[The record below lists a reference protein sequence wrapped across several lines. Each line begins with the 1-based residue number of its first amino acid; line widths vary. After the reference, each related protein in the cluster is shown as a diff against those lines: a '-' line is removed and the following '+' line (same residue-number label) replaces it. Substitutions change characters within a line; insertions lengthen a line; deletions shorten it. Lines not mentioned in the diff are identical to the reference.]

1 MGFKNLKIKIKIV
14 AIVILAILISVGIV
28 GGYALYSTIRQA
40 DEDIVV
46 YKKELMDET
55 RQKLKDLVDSAYTVV
70 TKVYNQT
77 ATSDAIKKE
86 YGTEL
91 KSLVDIP
98 YSMMVKAH
106 TAAQNPDSF
115 SEQSLEERMDAAEK
129 DIKASI
135 GNIQYANDNYFWIN
149 DTHPRMV
156 MHPTAKALVGQ
167 DISRYAKNGKVVM
180 AEGTETPMFMEM
192 VRVCRESGEGFV
204 SYLWPALGDTT
215 KWVRKLSYVRY
226 FKPWNWVVGTGIYV
240 DQAETEAQQKAI
252 DIISDMKYGDNDYF
266 FIIDTQALIV
276 AHANK
281 SIVGKNLN
289 DEKDPS
295 GRYIFREMIESAKS
309 DGEGHIEYM
318 WPKIG
323 SDKPE
328 PKLASFKLFKSW
340 NWVVVTGVYVD
351 DLQAKIVNKEKALDE
366 AVRHQVMFMIITIA
380 ALILVAFFWVWFMS
394 RKFIELPLAAGV
406 DVANQLAEGNLNVKI
421 DVSGKDEIG
430 QLQTAMKHMVESLT
444 GIVGDVQNAV
454 SNVAA
459 GSEELSSTA
468 EAMSQ
473 GATEQ
478 AASAEEA
485 SSSMEEMSGNIKQ
498 NADNAQQTERLA
510 IQAAGDAEAGGQAV
524 SQTVTA
530 MREIAEK
537 ILIIEE
543 IARQTNMLALNAAI
557 EAARAGDH
565 GKGFAVVADAV
576 RKLAERSQAAAS
588 EISNLSTSSVE
599 IAENAGEM
607 LNKIVPDIRK
617 TSELVQEINAAS
629 SEQSSGAE
637 QINTA
642 LQQLDQVIQQN
653 ASSSEEMSS
662 TAEELSAQAEQLQQ
676 AISFFKLESVRKF
689 KSWEEKPG
697 TQTDYASGAGEK
709 RSRDEMMRRE
719 TRPSAITN
727 KPELQNKQQGV
738 MLDMG
743 DDALDDEFEK
753 Y

>member
-1 MGFKNLKIKIKIV
+1 MRFRNFKIKIKIV
-14 AIVILAILISVGIV
+14 VIVILAILISVGVV

-40 DEDIVV
+40 DEDMAL

-70 TKVYNQT
+70 AKVYNQT
-77 ATSDAIKKE
+77 ATSDAVKKE
-86 YGTEL
+86 YGAAL
-91 KSLVDIP
+91 KSLLDIP
-98 YSMMVKAH
+98 YSMIVETH
-106 TAAQNPDSF
+106 TAAQNPAVF
-115 SEQSLEERMDAAEK
+115 SDASLDERLEAAQSS
-129 DIKASI
+129 IKTAI
-135 GNIQYANDNYFWIN
+135 GNIRYANDNYFWIN

-156 MHPTAKALVGQ
+156 MHPTAPTLVGQ

-180 AEGTETPMFMEM
+180 AEGTETPMFTEM
-192 VRVCRESGEGFV
+192 ARVCKESGEGFV
-204 SYLWPALGDTT
+204 SYFWPSLEDAS

-226 FKPWNWVVGTGIYV
+226 FKPWDWVVGTGIYV
-240 DQAETEAQQKAI
+240 DQAEGEAQKKAI
-252 DIISDMKYGDNDYF
+252 DIIAEMEYGKGDYF
-266 FIIDTQALIV
+266 FIIDTEAVIV
-276 AHANK
+276 AHPNK
-281 SIVGKNLN
+281 TLVGKGMG

-295 GRYIFREMIESAKS
+295 GRYIFREMIEAAKGS
-309 DGEGHIEYM
+309 GEGHIEYM

-328 PKLASFKLFKSW
+328 PKIASFKLFKSW
-340 NWVVVTGVYVD
+340 NWVIVTGIYVD
-351 DLQAKIVNKEKALDE
+351 DLQAKIVKKERTLDE
-366 AVRHQVMFMIITIA
+366 AVRHQIIFMVVTI
-380 ALILVAFFWVWFMS
+380 LGLVLVAFFWVWFMS
-394 RKFIELPLAAGV
+394 RKFIEHPLAAGV
-406 DVANQLAEGNLNVKI
+406 EVANQLADGNLDVKI
-421 DVSGKDEIG
+421 EVSGEDEIG
-430 QLQTAMKHMVESLT
+430 QLQTAMKHMVASLT
-444 GIVGDVQNAV
+444 DIVGDVQNAV

-468 EAMSQ
+468 EQMSQ

-510 IQAAGDAEAGGQAV
+510 VQAASDAERGGEAV

-530 MREIAEK
+530 MKEIAEK

-629 SEQSSGAE
+629 AEQSSGAE

-676 AISFFKLESVRKF
+676 AISFFRLEGGEGK
-689 KSWEEKPG
+689 KSRQEKPVPA
-697 TQTDYASGAGEK
+697 QKAYAGGIREK
-709 RSRDEMMRRE
+709 KRRDA
-719 TRPSAITN
+719 RPSAITN
-727 KPELQNKQQGV
+727 KPELLDKQQGV
-738 MLDMG
+738 VLDMG
-743 DDALDDEFEK
+743 DDALDDEFER

>member
-1 MGFKNLKIKIKIV
+1 MRFKNLKIKIKIIV
-14 AIVILAILISVGIV
+14 IVILGILISVGVV
-28 GGYALYSTIRQA
+28 GGYSLYSTIQRA
-40 DEDIVV
+40 DQDIAA

-55 RQKLKDLVDSAYTVV
+55 RQKLKDLVDSAYTIVE
-70 TKVYNQT
+70 KVYNQT
-77 ATSDAIKKE
+77 ATADAIKKQ
-86 YGTEL
+86 YGNEL

-98 YSMMVKAH
+98 YTMMQKAH
-106 TAAQNPDSF
+106 SQA
-115 SEQSLEERMDAAEK
+115 EESSSYVEGAKESVKDAIAG
-129 DIKASI
+129 IRYS
-135 GNIQYANDNYFWIN
+135 NNNYFWIN

-156 MHPTAKALVGQ
+156 MHPIAKSLVGK
-167 DISRYAKNGKVVM
+167 DLSRYAKNGKVVA
-180 AEGTETPMFMEM
+180 AEGTDTPMFVEM
-192 VRVCRESGEGFV
+192 ARTAQESGDGYV
-204 SYLWPALGDTT
+204 SYMWPAPDDTS
-215 KWVRKLSYVRY
+215 KWVRKLSYVRL

-240 DQAETEAQQKAI
+240 DQAEREAKDNAVDVI
-252 DIISDMKYGDNDYF
+252 TDMKYGDNDYF
-266 FIIDTQALIV
+266 FIMDMKGILV
-276 AHANK
+276 AHPNPELMGVSMYDK
-281 SIVGKNLN
+281 
-289 DEKDPS
+289 KDS
-295 GRYIFREMIESAKS
+295 NGRFIFREMIEMASTK
-309 DGEGHIEYM
+309 GEGHIEYLF
-318 WPKIG
+318 PKIG

-328 PKLASFKLFKSW
+328 PKLAHLKLFKQW
-340 NWVVVTGVYVD
+340 NWIVSTGVYID
-351 DLQAKIVNKEKALDE
+351 DLQSKITNKEQELTS
-366 AVRHQVMFMIITIA
+366 AVNHQIIFMVITII
-380 ALILVAFFWVWFMS
+380 ALIVVAFLWVWFMS
-394 RKFIELPLAAGV
+394 RKFIELPLAEGV
-406 DVANQLAEGNLNVKI
+406 DVANKLAKGELNVDI
-421 DVSGKDEIG
+421 DDSGKDEIG
-430 QLQTAMKHMVESLT
+430 QLQSAMKHMVESLT
-444 GIVGDVQNAV
+444 DIVGEVQNAV

-468 EAMSQ
+468 EQMSQ

-478 AASAEEA
+478 ASSAEQA
-485 SSSMEEMSGNIKQ
+485 SSSMEQMSGNIKQ

-510 IQAAGDAEAGGQAV
+510 VQAAGDAEQGGQAV
-524 SQTVTA
+524 GKTVDA
-530 MREIAEK
+530 MKEIAEK

-676 AISFFKLESVRKF
+676 AISFFKMESSGYAPVRQAPPI
-689 KSWEEKPG
+689 SHADPHPAQEV
-697 TQTDYASGAGEK
+697 K
-709 RSRDEMMRRE
+709 RDPHP
-719 TRPSAITN
+719 TTVTN
-727 KPELQNKQQGV
+727 KPDPSPKSQGV

-743 DDALDDEFEK
+743 NDSLDDEFEK